1 MNRIPIKPL
10 TSIAAAIGLSIA
22 AAAHAQQTLLNASY
36 DPTRE
41 LYQEYNAEFAKRWEQ
56 QHGEDVTIRMSHGG
70 SSKQARSVIDGL
82 EADVVSL
89 ATPVDV
95 DAIANKTDLINEDWR
110 QDFEHITPYTT
121 VQVLVVR
128 KGNPKH
134 IEDWDDLIREDVAVI
149 TPNPKTSGS
158 ARWNFLAAWHYAR
171 ENLGGN
177 TEAREFVT
185 KLYRNVPVL
194 DTGARGATNTFVRNG
209 IGDVL
214 ITYENE
220 ALLIL
225 EKLGQGQYEIVVPSS
240 TVLVEPAVAV
250 VDGNATKSGTTELA
264 RAYVK
269 GLYTDWGQRII
280 AQYNYRPRDAE
291 ILDEFSDLYK
301 PVETFTVAEAFGS
314 WAKAQEKFFSGG
326 GVFDQ
331 IYAPA
336 P

>member
-1 MNRIPIKPL
+1 MNRISIKPL

-22 AAAHAQQTLLNASY
+22 AAAYAQETLLNVSY

-41 LYQEYNAEFAKRWEQ
+41 LYQEYNAEFAKHWRQ
-56 QHGEDVTIRMSHGG
+56 QHGEGVTIRMSHGG

-95 DAIANKTDLINEDWR
+95 DAIANKTDLINKDWR
-110 QDFEHITPYTT
+110 QDFEHSTPYTT
-121 VQVLVVR
+121 VQVFVVR

-134 IEDWDDLIREDVAVI
+134 IEDWDDLVRADVSVI
-149 TPNPKTSGS
+149 TPNPMTSGA
-158 ARWNFLAAWHYAR
+158 ARWNFLAAWYYAR
-171 ENLGGN
+171 ENLGGKSA
-177 TEAREFVT
+177 AREFVT

-220 ALLIL
+220 ALLTL
-225 EKLGQGQYEIVVPSS
+225 KKLGRGQYEIVVPSS
-240 TVLVEPAVAV
+240 TVLVEPAVTV
-250 VDGNATKSGTTELA
+250 VDGNATESGNSELA

-280 AQYNYRPRDAE
+280 AQHYYRPRDAE
-291 ILDEFSDLYK
+291 ILDEFSELYK

-314 WAKAQEKFFSGG
+314 WAKAQEKFFSNG
-326 GVFDQ
+326 GVFDR
-331 IYAPA
+331 IYAPGQ
-336 P
+336 

>member
-1 MNRIPIKPL
+1 MNRISIKPL
-10 TSIAAAIGLSIA
+10 SSIAAAIGLSIA
-22 AAAHAQQTLLNASY
+22 AAAHGQETLLNVSY

-41 LYQEYNAEFAKRWEQ
+41 LYQEYNAEFAKRWGQ
-56 QHGEDVTIRMSHGG
+56 QHGKGVTIRMSHGG

-82 EADVVSL
+82 KADVVSL

-95 DAIANKTDLINEDWR
+95 DAIANKTDLINKDWR
-110 QDFEHITPYTT
+110 QDFEYNTPYTT
-121 VQVLVVR
+121 VQVFVVR

-171 ENLGGN
+171 EKLGGKN
-177 TEAREFVT
+177 AAREFVT

-240 TVLVEPAVAV
+240 TVLVEPAVTV
-250 VDGNATKSGTTELA
+250 VDKNAAESGMKDLA

-269 GLYTDWGQRII
+269 GLYSDWGQRII
-280 AQYNYRPRDAE
+280 AKYNYRPRDAE
-291 ILDEFSDLYK
+291 ILEEFSELYK
-301 PVETFTVAEAFGS
+301 PVETFTVAEAFDG
-314 WAKAQEKFFSGG
+314 WAKAQKKFFSSG

-331 IYAPA
+331 IYAPGQ
-336 P
+336 